1 MGKTRRA
8 PVAKFGSG
16 ACIQNRTA
24 AQTAERE
31 LSQLAAATLATGARV
46 MKFRAEVAWRRAA
59 DWDNPRSGSF
69 LKTRLNLLRGKQPLT
84 AKIHVLIFRAESSLA
99 LAKSRGRFPV
109 SMNRSL
115 AARSWT
121 APAERSG
128 DDAFGR
134 THAGLGTNAGRA
146 KTVSRSACHR
156 SP

>member
-69 LKTRLNLLRGKQPLT
+69 LKTRLKKMAIGATPVLRSFFG
-84 AKIHVLIFRAESSLA
+84 LA
-99 LAKSRGRFPV
+99 L
-109 SMNRSL
+109 
-115 AARSWT
+115 
-121 APAERSG
+121 
-128 DDAFGR
+128 
-134 THAGLGTNAGRA
+134 
-146 KTVSRSACHR
+146 
-156 SP
+156 